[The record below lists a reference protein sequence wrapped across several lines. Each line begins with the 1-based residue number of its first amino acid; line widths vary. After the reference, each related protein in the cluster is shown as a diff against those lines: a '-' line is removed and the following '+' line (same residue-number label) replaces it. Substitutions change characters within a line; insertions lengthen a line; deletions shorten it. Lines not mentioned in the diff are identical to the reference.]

1 MAADVVLVTDASGL
15 IDPSLF
21 PKQSNALGLGWAEEQ
36 ARFSRSTGQRIA
48 ESVQAVH
55 AAWSRLSEDYQAPEA
70 GDLYRLMDPEL
81 GAALREQERF
91 LDAARYLDDYVDEVG
106 AVKQRLANLEVEAAA
121 FRARV
126 RAANPGGVT
135 TVQLQELDTV
145 GQNQDLIA
153 RARQVFAVIDEAE
166 QRCAQRIKAL
176 DEQVAPVPWGLG
188 PALTGRT
195 GLFSSTGA
203 WSPVGSPSV
212 AQFAPTRAILEESAS
227 EVREWWDTLTPEQ
240 RTALVAAMPMVIGN
254 LNGVPVK
261 FRADANQINL
271 ATEINRL
278 EAEKARI
285 EKELSIA
292 AMASR
297 FSSAR
302 GQYVPDLRLAAEV
315 DRLQTAIDSYEHYRD
330 LPPEPPQVQYDENGR
345 KQPRES
351 VELVAFDPTSSS
363 IATYHGPYDENG
375 DVPDWVDNVAVHVP
389 GTTTRMDD
397 FNEIDTDVYN
407 LYDAA
412 SNIDGAGSTAVF
424 AWAGGEFPQNIP
436 EAASASYSRDLGPK
450 LRDFVHA
457 IDVHPD
463 STLTAEAHSYGS
475 AALGI
480 AESEGLRVDRV
491 MYVAGAG
498 LGNDN
503 TSVQDFPYT
512 KDVPHYTQMARRDSV
527 VGLIQGADAGELGHG
542 ASALRDPEVTRL
554 ETGYLNATN
563 WSEGDIESTGVFE
576 SHSSVYTK
584 GSTAF
589 NNIVGVIT
597 GTRVEVYAKDET
609 LVAGGKLYNIDGID
623 AEGYEPRYIDVE

>member
-1 MAADVVLVTDASGL
+1 MAVYVRVTDAGGL
-15 IDPSLF
+15 IDPSVF
-21 PKQSNALGLGWAEEQ
+21 PQRSDALGLEWAQEQ
-36 ARFSRSTGQRIA
+36 ARVSRTMGQQAA
-48 ESVQAVH
+48 ESVQDVH
-55 AAWSRLSEDYQAPEA
+55 SAWSRLPEYYQAPEA
-70 GDLYRLMDPEL
+70 DDLYRAMDPAL
-81 GAALREQERF
+81 GAASREQEKF
-91 LDAARYLDDYVDEVG
+91 SDAARYLDDYVDEVG
-106 AVKQRLANLEVEAAA
+106 VVKQRLANLEVEAGA
-121 FRARV
+121 FLARV
-126 RAANPGGVT
+126 RAANPGGVAT
-135 TVQLQELDTV
+135 MLLQELDTV
-145 GQNQDLIA
+145 DQNQDLIV
-153 RARQVFAVIDEAE
+153 RAQQVFAVLLEAE
-166 QRCAQRIKAL
+166 QRCADRIKAL
-176 DEQVAPVPWGLG
+176 DEQIVPVARGLG

-203 WSPVGSPSV
+203 WSPVGPPSV
-212 AQFAPTRAILEESAS
+212 AEFAPTKTILDGLAS

-261 FRADANQINL
+261 FRADANRINL
-271 ATEINRL
+271 ATEIDRL

-285 EKELSIA
+285 EEELRMA

-302 GQYVPDLRLAAEV
+302 RQYVPDLRLAMEL
-315 DRLQTAIDSYEHYRD
+315 DRLQAAIDSYEQYRGLD
-330 LPPEPPQVQYDENGR
+330 KAQEQYDRHGLPVSP
-345 KQPRES
+345 PRTT
-351 VELVAFDPTSSS
+351 VELVAFDPNRSS
-363 IATYHGPYDENG
+363 IATYRGPYDEAG

-412 SNIDGAGSTAVF
+412 NRIKSAGSTAVF

-450 LRDFVHA
+450 LRDFIHA

-554 ETGYLNATN
+554 ETGYINAAN

-584 GSTAF
+584 GSTSF

-597 GTRVEVYAKDET
+597 GTRVEAYAGDEI
-609 LVAGGKLYNIDGID
+609 LVTGGQLYNIDGID
-623 AEGYEPRYIDVE
+623 AEGYEPRYLDVE

>member
-21 PKQSNALGLGWAEEQ
+21 PKESNALGLEWAEEQ
-36 ARFSRSTGQRIA
+36 ARFSRSTGQRVA
-48 ESVQAVH
+48 ESVQGVH
-55 AAWSRLSEDYQAPEA
+55 SAWSRLPEDYQAPEA
-70 GDLYRLMDPEL
+70 GDLYRVMDPEL

-106 AVKQRLANLEVEAAA
+106 AVKQRLANVEVEAAT

-135 TVQLQELDTV
+135 TMQLQELDTV
-145 GQNQDLIA
+145 DQNRDLIA
-153 RARQVFAVIDEAE
+153 RAQRVFAVIGEAE
-166 QRCAQRIKAL
+166 QRCAERIRAL
-176 DEQVAPVPWGLG
+176 DEQIAPVVSGLG
-188 PALTGRT
+188 PALTGGT

-212 AQFAPTRAILEESAS
+212 APFAPTRAILDGSAS
-227 EVREWWDTLTPEQ
+227 EVREWWDTLTAEQ
-240 RTALVAAMPMVIGN
+240 RTALVAALPMVIGN

-261 FRADANQINL
+261 FRADANRINL

-302 GQYVPDLRLAAEV
+302 GQYVPDLRLASEV
-315 DRLQTAIDSYEHYRD
+315 NRLQAAIDSYEQYRGLD
-330 LPPEPPQVQYDENGR
+330 KKQNEYDENGR
-345 KQPRES
+345 KTYRDS

-363 IATYHGPYDENG
+363 IATYRGPYDENG
-375 DVPDWVDNVAVHVP
+375 DVPDWVDNVAVHIP

-412 SNIDGAGSTAVF
+412 NRIKSAGSTAVF

-450 LRDFVHA
+450 LLDFIHA

-554 ETGYLNATN
+554 ETGYLNPTN
-563 WSEGDIESTGVFE
+563 RSEGDIESTGVFE
-576 SHSSVYTK
+576 SHSAVYTR
-584 GSTAF
+584 GSTSF
-589 NNIVGVIT
+589 NNIVGVFT
-597 GTRVEVYAKDET
+597 GTRVEVYAGDEV

-623 AEGYEPRYIDVE
+623 VEGYVPRYVDVE

>member
-1 MAADVVLVTDASGL
+1 MAVDVVRVTDAGGL
-15 IDPSLF
+15 IDPALF
-21 PKQSNALGLGWAEEQ
+21 PKASGALGMEWAQ
-36 ARFSRSTGQRIA
+36 QRAGVFRTTGQQVADNAQDIH
-48 ESVQAVH
+48 S
-55 AAWSRLSEDYQAPEA
+55 AWSRLPESYQAPEA
-70 GDLYRLMDPEL
+70 GDLYRAMDPAL
-81 GAALREQERF
+81 GAALREQEKF
-91 LDAARYLDDYVDEVG
+91 LDAARYLEDYVDEVG
-106 AVKQRLANLEVEAAA
+106 AVQPRLASLEAEAGA

-135 TVQLQELDTV
+135 TMLLQELDTV
-145 GQNQDLIA
+145 DQNQDLIV
-153 RARQVFAVIDEAE
+153 RAQQVFAVILEAE
-166 QRCAQRIKAL
+166 QRCADRIKAL
-176 DEQVAPVPWGLG
+176 DEQTVPVTKSPV

-203 WSPVGSPSV
+203 WSPVDSPRV
-212 AQFAPTRAILEESAS
+212 ADFAPTKTILDGSAS
-227 EVREWWDTLTPEQ
+227 EVREWWGTLTPQQ
-240 RTALVAAMPMVIGN
+240 RTALVAAMPMVVGN

-261 FRADANQINL
+261 FRADANRINL
-271 ATEINRL
+271 ATEIDRL

-285 EKELSIA
+285 EKELRMA

-297 FSSAR
+297 FSAL
-302 GQYVPDLRLAAEV
+302 GGGYIPDLGLAKEL
-315 DRLQTAIDSYEHYRD
+315 DRLQAAIDSYEHYRS
-330 LPPEPPQVQYDENGR
+330 LPEGGGQYEYDKNGR
-345 KQPRES
+345 RTYRDT
-351 VELVAFDPTSSS
+351 VELVAFDPTRLS
-363 IATYHGPYDENG
+363 IATYRGPYDRAG

-397 FNEIDTDVYN
+397 FNETDTDAYN
-407 LYDAA
+407 LYDEAH
-412 SNIDGAGSTAVF
+412 NTVGAGSTAVF

-450 LRDFVHA
+450 LRDFMHA

-463 STLTAEAHSYGS
+463 STLTAEAHSYGG
-475 AALGI
+475 AVLGI

-542 ASALRDPEVTRL
+542 ASALHDPDVTRL
-554 ETGYLNATN
+554 ETGYLNAAN
-563 WSEGDIESTGVFE
+563 RSQGDIESTGVFE

-597 GTRVEVYAKDET
+597 GTRVEAYAQDEVY
-609 LVAGGKLYNIDGID
+609 VAGGTLYNIDGID
-623 AEGYEPRYIDVE
+623 VEGYEPRYFDVE